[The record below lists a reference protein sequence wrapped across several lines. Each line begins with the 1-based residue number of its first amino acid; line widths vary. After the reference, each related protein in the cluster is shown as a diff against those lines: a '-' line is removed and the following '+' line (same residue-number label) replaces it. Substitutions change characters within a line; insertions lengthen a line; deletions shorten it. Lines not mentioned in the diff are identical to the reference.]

1 MKSSKMHPEARAQ
14 RRAFIM
20 FKRKRNIL
28 ERGKFWRSQTR
39 FGTMTEQQRKKM
51 GWISLLN

>member
-1 MKSSKMHPEARAQ
+1 
-14 RRAFIM
+14 M

-28 ERGKFWRSQTR
+28 ECGKLWWSQSR

-51 GWISLLN
+51 GWISLID